1 MVVDGPRI
9 GGGARGAIAAA
20 AIVPTRSAA
29 ASARRIF
36 DRMVEYL
43 LTNNRIR
50 TSIWLDRTLEL
61 QEG

>member
-1 MVVDGPRI
+1 M

-36 DRMVEYL
+36 DRIVEYL